1 MIPTNNNLSDIEI
14 ETIPTKTYKLSIGDE
29 NIKGYCDELEA
40 MKQAIYLILNT
51 ERYENIIYSWDYG
64 IELNEL
70 YGQDI
75 GYVYPELKRRIEEAL
90 LQDDRINSV
99 DSFLFEKN
107 KGKVNVSFIVHT
119 QFGDIETS
127 KEVDI

>member
-1 MIPTNNNLSDIEI
+1 MIPTNSRLSIEI
-14 ETIPTKTYKLSIGDE
+14 EELPTRTYRLSIDNG

-64 IELNEL
+64 IELKEL

-75 GYVYPELKRRIEEAL
+75 GYVYPEFKRKIEEAL
-90 LQDDRINSV
+90 LQDDRISSI

-107 KGKVNVSFIVHT
+107 KGKINVSFIVHT